1 MIPLDQKTIDRYRKL
16 QKLASHSGGD
26 TNEKL
31 QAQKRL
37 LKLEQKYPHILDL
50 AGLADKK
57 EEIEDGFIRP
67 PVPPPD
73 ASWLTQKLSDI
84 TGWAVD
90 KLQEAQLEVLMNEAM
105 KQQPMLGLDDQLDE
119 GVDLEVSEF
128 DADDGE
134 KCVEIVI
141 VLPLGL
147 WYKIA
152 SHKPFASTFVS
163 WVSSFINDDKKDG

>member
-1 MIPLDQKTIDRYRKL
+1 MLDQKTIDRYRKL
-16 QKLASHSGGD
+16 RKLASHAGGD
-26 TNEKL
+26 LNEKL

-37 LKLEQKYPHILDL
+37 LQLEQKHPHILDL

-57 EEIEDGFIRP
+57 EEITEGFIKP

-105 KQQPMLGLDDQLDE
+105 KQQPMLALDEQLDE
-119 GVDLEVSEF
+119 GVDLEVAEF

-147 WYKIA
+147 WYKIV
-152 SHKPFASTFVS
+152 SHKPFAPTFIH
-163 WVSSFINDDKKDG
+163 WINSFISEQKNG